1 MTVRQYDAIILGGG
15 LAGLG
20 LACEL
25 KAAKPELDIVVLEK
39 NHFPRPRAIAKV
51 GESTVEIGS
60 HYLAHRLDLADHL
73 RQSHLKKFGIRM
85 FFGEGGGD
93 LAAQDELGASQT
105 FGIPTFQIDRGDL
118 ENQLASRVQAAG
130 VTLIQGADI
139 QALDCGDAGNPGPM
153 QRGGGVHAKKVTV
166 ADDSGTRH
174 LLGRWLIDA
183 AGRAALLKSHRYLA
197 MPGPHRANAIWFRV
211 DRRILVDDWSGS
223 NDWQQ
228 RCQPAGRRW
237 LSTNH
242 LTGAGYWVWIIPLA
256 SGVTSVGI
264 VMDDTAFHAA
274 AIDSPTAAL
283 RWLAQ
288 HQPRCAEAVGNA
300 RFLDFVVLPDYS
312 YDCRQLFSEQGWG
325 IIGEAGVFADPFYS
339 PGTDFIAFGNGFLR
353 ELMTAQLRGEDIR
366 LRTAVYE
373 RLFRSIYD
381 NTLSLY
387 TGQYGGFGDRRMMG
401 LKLLWDYTY
410 YWGVLSFLYFR
421 NLLVDVAGVRRLGPL
436 LMRAQSL
443 NQQVQNRF
451 RQRAAQRMVLPA
463 QGLFL
468 DQYRI
473 PCLRYFN
480 RVLQQEPGGECDS
493 QLQTNIRMAEQIAA
507 AVMDMLEPCAST
519 AISDAE
525 RDLLGDYRR
534 LILA

>member
-1 MTVRQYDAIILGGG
+1 MTLRPYDAIILGGG

-25 KAAKPELDIVVLEK
+25 KSVKPELDIVVLEK

-85 FFGEGGGD
+85 FFGACGGD
-93 LAAQDELGASQT
+93 LAVQDELGASQT

-118 ENQLASRVQAAG
+118 ENQLACRVQAAG
-130 VTLIQGADI
+130 VTLIQGVDI
-139 QALDCGDAGNPGPM
+139 QALDCGGAGSSGAVQPG
-153 QRGGGVHAKKVTV
+153 GSAHVKTVTV
-166 ADDSGTRH
+166 ADDSGTQQ
-174 LLGRWLIDA
+174 LSARWLIDA
-183 AGRAALLKSHRYLA
+183 AGRAALLKSHHHLA
-197 MPGPHRANAIWFRV
+197 MPSPHRANAVWFRV
-211 DRRILVDDWSGS
+211 NRRILLDDWSS
-223 NDWQQ
+223 RTDWQQ

-256 SGVTSVGI
+256 SGVTSIGI

-274 AIDSPTAAL
+274 AIDSPTAAMQ
-283 RWLAQ
+283 WLSQ
-288 HQPRCAEAVGNA
+288 HQPRCAEAIGNA

-312 YDCRQLFSEQGWG
+312 YDCRQLFSDQGWG
-325 IIGEAGVFADPFYS
+325 ITGEAGVFADPFYS

-353 ELMTAQLRGEDIR
+353 ELVTAQARGEDIR

-410 YWGVLSFLYFR
+410 YWGVLSLLYFR
-421 NLLVDVAGVRRLGPL
+421 GLLVDVAAVRRLGPL
-436 LMRAQSL
+436 LMQAQSL

-451 RQRAAQRMVLPA
+451 RQRAAQRVVLPA

-473 PCLRYFN
+473 PCLQYFN
-480 RVLQQEPGGECDS
+480 RVLQRDPAGEGDS
-493 QLQTNIRMAEQIAA
+493 ELQTNIRMAEQIAT
-507 AVMDMLEPCAST
+507 AVMDMLEPGAT
-519 AISDAE
+519 AAISDTE